1 MRIRTLK
8 YLAYGSNLHP
18 ARLRERVPSARPV
31 GVLGLEGWQLRF
43 HKRGR
48 DSSGKCNITRS
59 RCPTAC
65 VYAAVYEIDR
75 AEKPALDRAEGLGGG
90 YEEMRVAT
98 DCHGEAFCYV
108 AAPDF
113 IDERLLPY
121 TWYREY
127 VSIGARFHELPDAYV
142 RAIEIVEAVP
152 DPDAERREIN
162 ERIMAKL
169 QDR

>member
-1 MRIRTLK
+1 MRTRPLK

-43 HKRGR
+43 NKRGR
-48 DSSGKCNITRS
+48 DGSGKCNIVRS
-59 RCPTAC
+59 QSPTAR
-65 VYAAVYEIDR
+65 VHAAVYEIDPE
-75 AEKPALDRAEGLGGG
+75 EKPALDRAEGLGCG
-90 YEEMRVAT
+90 YQEMRVAA
-98 DCHGEAFCYV
+98 DRHDEAFCYV
-108 AAPDF
+108 AAADF

-121 TWYREY
+121 TWYRDY
-127 VSIGARFHELPDAYV
+127 VSIGARFHELPDVYV
-142 RAIEIVEAVP
+142 RAIEVVEAVA
-152 DPDAERREIN
+152 DPDAERRQLN